1 MAEGTAARLWNGG
14 GALHSVEL
22 QFASSQASGAR
33 DAAGEVFP
41 GCPLTFRLAESL
53 SPAPLALERV
63 VLAAE
68 GLGARAP
75 AAAVAE
81 RLWRNQFSDTVRWR
95 QAAPLLADFHFSLVA
110 LVRCEIQT
118 IDQYWSLRRVAL
130 ALPDGRSTTAWRARS
145 VSRG

>member
-1 MAEGTAARLWNGG
+1 MRRRKRPAR
-14 GALHSVEL
+14 ATRR
-22 QFASSQASGAR
+22 AKSSRGVRSRSGWR
-33 DAAGEVFP
+33 
-41 GCPLTFRLAESL
+41 ESL

-75 AAAVAE
+75 DAAVAE
-81 RLWRNQFSDTVRWR
+81 RLWRNQVTDTVRWR
-95 QAAPLLADFHFSLVA
+95 ETAPWRTDFHFSLVA